1 MMQLHRLF
9 SAFPAGFPGVGLLL
23 LRVVVG
29 ATLLAHGILCLLSAE
44 RMTLVL
50 SVASALLLLSGVCLL
65 IGFLTPILSLLA
77 CLECLGIAF
86 SWFPTQMMNSF
97 DSKLTLIPIVAISL
111 AIALLG
117 PGAFSLDARLFGWKE
132 IVIPPASRSP
142 QE

>member
-9 SAFPAGFPGVGLLL
+9 SAFPAGLPGVGLLL

-29 ATLLAHGILCLLSAE
+29 AALVAHGVLCLVSSD
-44 RMTLVL
+44 RITLVV
-50 SVASALLLLSGVCLL
+50 SVSTALLLLSGGCLL

-77 CLECLGIAF
+77 GLECLGIVW
-86 SWFPTQMMNSF
+86 SWFPFQLLSPF
-97 DSKLTLIPIVAISL
+97 ESKLSLAPIIAISA

-132 IVIPPASRSP
+132 IVIPPASRPP
-142 QE
+142 QD

>member
-1 MMQLHRLF
+1 MQLHRLF
-9 SAFPAGFPGVGLLL
+9 SAFPAGFPGLGLLL

-29 ATLLAHGILCLLSAE
+29 LTLGGHGFLCLLSSD
-44 RMTLVL
+44 RVTLVL
-50 SVASALLLLSGVCLL
+50 LLSTGLLLLSSVLLL

-77 CLECLGIAF
+77 VFECLAIAL
-86 SWFPTQMMNSF
+86 SWFPFHLLTPVE
-97 DSKLTLIPIVAISL
+97 SKLALLPIIVISA

-132 IVIPPASRSP
+132 IVIPPACRPP

>member
-9 SAFPAGFPGVGLLL
+9 SAFPAGLPGAGLLL

-29 ATLLAHGILCLLSAE
+29 AALGGHGILCLLSSDRVSLVE
-44 RMTLVL
+44 VL
-50 SVASALLLLSGVCLL
+50 STVLLFSCCVGLL

-77 CLECLGIAF
+77 GAESLGITF
-86 SWFPTQMMNSF
+86 SWFPFQLLSPF
-97 DSKLTLIPIVAISL
+97 ESKLALVPIVAISA

-132 IVIPPASRSP
+132 IIIPPAGRP
-142 QE
+142 PKE

>member
-23 LRVVVG
+23 LRVVV
-29 ATLLAHGILCLLSAE
+29 ATTLGGHGFLCLLSSD
-44 RMTLVL
+44 RVTLGVL
-50 SVASALLLLSGVCLL
+50 FSTALLLLSSVSML
-65 IGFLTPILSLLA
+65 IGFLTPLLSLLSA
-77 CLECLGIAF
+77 VECLAIVL
-86 SWFPTQMMNSF
+86 SWFPFQLLTPIE
-97 DSKLTLIPIVAISL
+97 SKLALIPIIVIAA

-132 IVIPPASRSP
+132 IVIPPSSRPP

>member
-9 SAFPAGFPGVGLLL
+9 SAFPSGFPGVGLLL

-29 ATLLAHGILCLLSAE
+29 ATLVGHGILCLLSSE
-44 RMTLVL
+44 RMTVLL

-86 SWFPTQMMNSF
+86 SWFPPHLMSSF
-97 DSKLTLIPIVAISL
+97 DSKMALVPIIAISA

>member
-9 SAFPAGFPGVGLLL
+9 SAFPAGFPGIGLLL

-29 ATLLAHGILCLLSAE
+29 ATLVGHGVLCLVSSE
-44 RMTLVL
+44 RVTLLVL
-50 SVASALLLLSGVCLL
+50 VSFAVLSLSGVCLL

-77 CLECLGIAF
+77 CLENLGIAF
-86 SWFPTQMMNSF
+86 SWFPLQLLSPF
-97 DSKLTLIPIVAISL
+97 ESKLALVPVIAISA

-132 IVIPPASRSP
+132 IVIPPASRP
-142 QE
+142 TQE

>member
-9 SAFPAGFPGVGLLL
+9 SAFPSGFPGLGLLL
-23 LRVVVG
+23 LRAVVG
-29 ATLLAHGILCLLSAE
+29 LTLGGHGFLCMLSSDRVTLAVFFS
-44 RMTLVL
+44 TV
-50 SVASALLLLSGVCLL
+50 LLLLSSVLLL

-77 CLECLGIAF
+77 VFECLAIAW
-86 SWFPTQMMNSF
+86 SWFPFQLL
-97 DSKLTLIPIVAISL
+97 DPPESKPALFPIVVIAG

-132 IVIPPASRSP
+132 IVIPPASRPP

>member
-29 ATLLAHGILCLLSAE
+29 LTLGGHGFLCLLSSD
-44 RMTLVL
+44 RVTLLLFL
-50 SVASALLLLSGVCLL
+50 STGLLLLSSVLLL

-77 CLECLGIAF
+77 ALECLAILL
-86 SWFPTQMMNSF
+86 SWFPFQLLTRF
-97 DSKLTLIPIVAISL
+97 ESKLELLPIIVIAA

-132 IVIPPASRSP
+132 IVIPPACRPP
-142 QE
+142 QQ

>member
-29 ATLLAHGILCLLSAE
+29 LTLGGHGFLCLLSSD
-44 RMTLVL
+44 RVTLGVL
-50 SVASALLLLSGVCLL
+50 LSTALLLLSSVLLL

-77 CLECLGIAF
+77 ALECLAIGL
-86 SWFPTQMMNSF
+86 SWFPFQLLTPF
-97 DSKLTLIPIVAISL
+97 EPKLALIPIIVIAAS
-111 AIALLG
+111 IALLG

-132 IVIPPASRSP
+132 IVIPPASRPS